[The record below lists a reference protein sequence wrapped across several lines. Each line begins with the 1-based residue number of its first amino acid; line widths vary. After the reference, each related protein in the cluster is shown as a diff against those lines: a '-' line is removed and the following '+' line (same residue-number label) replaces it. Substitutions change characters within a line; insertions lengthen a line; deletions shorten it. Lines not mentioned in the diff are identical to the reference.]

1 MAKRVRLAELQLAI
15 MNALWEREEATVAQ
29 VREDLEAVDRTLAH
43 TTVAT
48 MLSRMETEGHVKH
61 RSDGRANVYRPILQR
76 EDVSRTMVSDLAS
89 RLFAGDVTEMVAHLL
104 ADSEVSVEEIA
115 RLKKLVRQKEKE
127 VRDGQ

>member
-15 MNALWEREEATVAQ
+15 MNVLWEREEATVAQ
-29 VREDLEAVDRTLAH
+29 VREDLEAANRLLAH

-48 MLSRMETEGHVKH
+48 MLSRMETEAHVKH

-76 EDVSRTMVSDLAS
+76 EDVSRTMVSDLVS

-104 ADSEVSVEEIA
+104 ADSEVSPEEIS